1 MDEKTCALINLI
13 SAASGKYGDKL
24 IEYMNEYNLPALSQ
38 AMPETLEEFAINNG
52 LLGREAARE

>member
-24 IEYMNEYNLPALSQ
+24 IEYMNEYNLPAL
-38 AMPETLEEFAINNG
+38 TNTTC
-52 LLGREAARE
+52 RHCRRRRRKR